1 MEKSNLVPIK
11 TITEFHRTAN
21 LPKPHHPLIS
31 VVDYSMLDV
40 QKLVGNIMLDCY
52 TIAIKKGMNYDLK
65 YGQNKYDFDEGVM
78 MFASPNQ
85 IIRVESTEIDRSNA
99 SGWLL
104 FIHPD
109 FLWNTALASNIHK
122 YEFFNYAVHEA
133 LFLSEK
139 EESII
144 NNVIQNIQMEYHN
157 NIDKFSQHIILS
169 QVETLLSYADRYY
182 QRQFITR
189 KIANH
194 QILDRLE
201 ILLNDYFT
209 GECLIT
215 EGLPTVKFIAQS
227 LNVST
232 SYLGSLL
239 KTLTGQSTQQLI
251 QDKIIEKAKE
261 KLSGTNLTVS
271 EVAFQMGF
279 EHSQSFSKFFKSK
292 TSVSPLNFRNSFN

>member
-1 MEKSNLVPIK
+1 MEKSNLVHIK

-31 VVDYSMLDV
+31 VIDYSMLDV
-40 QKLVGNIMLDCY
+40 QKLKGNIMLDCFI
-52 TIAIKKGMNYDLK
+52 IASKKGMNYDLK
-65 YGQNKYDFDEGVM
+65 YGQKKYDFDEGVM
-78 MFASPNQ
+78 MFTSPNQ
-85 IIRVESTEIDRSNA
+85 IIKVDSTVIDRSNA

-109 FLWNTALASNIHK
+109 FIWNTALASNIHK

-133 LFLSEK
+133 LFLSDK
-139 EESII
+139 EETII
-144 NNVIQNIQMEYHN
+144 NNVIQNIQREYHN
-157 NIDKFSQHIILS
+157 NIDKFSQQIILS
-169 QVETLLSYADRYY
+169 QIETILNYADRFY

-189 KIANH
+189 KIVNH
-194 QILDRLE
+194 QILERLE
-201 ILLNDYFT
+201 ILLHEYFS
-209 GECLIT
+209 GESLIT

-261 KLSGTNLTVS
+261 KLSTTNLTVS
-271 EVAFQMGF
+271 EVGFQLGF

-292 TSVSPLNFRNSFN
+292 TSLSPLEFRNSFN